1 MSTFLLGIDN
11 GGTVIKGALYSL
23 DGQEVAVVSRKLVM
37 ITPRPGHTERDS
49 EAMWQANVA
58 VIRELLE
65 KTSVSGVSII
75 GIGITGH
82 GNGVYLSDKAG
93 KPTYNGVISTD
104 TRGKDY
110 VEQWQKDGTFT
121 RTLLKTYNSI
131 WAGQPAPILR
141 WLVDHEPAVI
151 AKTDYVFMCKD
162 YIKYRLTGLAATEIS
177 DFSGG
182 GMLNIAEK
190 RLDQDLLKE
199 FGIESLYD
207 KLPPLKDPLAIH
219 GYITKEIAELT
230 GLATGTPVAGG
241 TMDMH
246 ASAIATGS
254 IQKDQLCVTAGTWS
268 INEFMAEEPV
278 ISDDLFMCAI
288 APGNRYLIAE
298 GSPTSA
304 SNLEWF
310 LTEVLKGL
318 EYTEGTLYDL
328 ANDLVASVPYDRSN
342 LIFLPFLFGTNVDPR
357 AKSAFVGM
365 SAWHK
370 RGHLIRAIY
379 EGVVFSHRH
388 HIDKLIAQGGNF
400 KQARIAG
407 GVVNSE
413 IWMQM
418 FADIL
423 QVPIEVTQT
432 KELGAMGAAIIAGVS
447 AGLFASV
454 EVGAQRMIQVVK
466 TCQPDQTKKALYDQK
481 YQLYRNLL
489 TKLAPIWQDFET
501 VASGIKAGEGE
512 SL

>member
-1 MSTFLLGIDN
+1 M
-11 GGTVIKGALYSL
+11 
-23 DGQEVAVVSRKLVM
+23 
-37 ITPRPGHTERDS
+37 
-49 EAMWQANVA
+49 
-58 VIRELLE
+58 
-65 KTSVSGVSII
+65 
-75 GIGITGH
+75 
-82 GNGVYLSDKAG
+82 
-93 KPTYNGVISTD
+93 
-104 TRGKDY
+104 KDLQY
-110 VEQWQKDGTFT
+110 
-121 RTLLKTYNSI
+121 
-131 WAGQPAPILR
+131 
-141 WLVDHEPAVI
+141 
-151 AKTDYVFMCKD
+151 
-162 YIKYRLTGLAATEIS
+162 
-177 DFSGG
+177 
-182 GMLNIAEK
+182 
-190 RLDQDLLKE
+190 
-199 FGIESLYD
+199 
-207 KLPPLKDPLAIH
+207 
-219 GYITKEIAELT
+219 
-230 GLATGTPVAGG
+230 
-241 TMDMH
+241 
-246 ASAIATGS
+246 
-254 IQKDQLCVTAGTWS
+254 
-268 INEFMAEEPV
+268 
-278 ISDDLFMCAI
+278 
-288 APGNRYLIAE
+288 AE
-298 GSPTSA
+298 GS
-304 SNLEWF
+304 
-310 LTEVLKGL
+310 
-318 EYTEGTLYDL
+318 LYDL
-328 ANDLVASVPYDRSN
+328 ANNLVASVPYDRSN

-454 EVGAQRMIQVVK
+454 EVGAQRMVQVVK

-512 SL
+512 GL